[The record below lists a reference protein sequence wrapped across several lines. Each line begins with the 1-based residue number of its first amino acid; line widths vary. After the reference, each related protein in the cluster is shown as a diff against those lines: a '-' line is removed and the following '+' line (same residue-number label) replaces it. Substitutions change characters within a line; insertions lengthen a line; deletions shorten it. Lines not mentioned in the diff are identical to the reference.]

1 MRAESTTKKS
11 ARKAAVK
18 PGPEYFSVSEL
29 SRLTKLDRATIAKR
43 LSGTKSKLGDKGAKT
58 YLLKDALPKLIAGE
72 SAEMDIARLRKA
84 QADAEL
90 REHELA
96 VEREEVLE
104 VSEIREH
111 LIKFNRALYNELAKR
126 APREIAAQL
135 RKAESTTHIIEI
147 LQHEYSRRFND
158 IRKDHQRFL

>member
-1 MRAESTTKKS
+1 MAKPTTKKPATKQAPS
-11 ARKAAVK
+11 KA
-18 PGPEYFSVSEL
+18 GPEYFSVSEL
-29 SRLTKLDRATIAKR
+29 SRLTKLDRATIVKR
-43 LSGTKSKLGDKGAKT
+43 LNGSRSKPGEKGAKT
-58 YLLKDALPKLIAGE
+58 YRLIDALPKLIAGE
-72 SAEMDIARLRKA
+72 SVDMDSAKLRKVA
-84 QADAEL
+84 AEADM

-96 VEREEVLE
+96 VERGEVLE
-104 VSEIREH
+104 VSQIREH

-135 RKAESTTHIIEI
+135 RKAESATHIIEI